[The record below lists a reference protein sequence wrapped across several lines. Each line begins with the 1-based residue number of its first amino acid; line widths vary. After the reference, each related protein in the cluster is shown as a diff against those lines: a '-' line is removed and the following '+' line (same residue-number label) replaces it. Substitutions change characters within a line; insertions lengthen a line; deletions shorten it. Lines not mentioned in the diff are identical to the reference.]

1 MIRFLKSMTLPI
13 AMIIGALGYK
23 FIGRLSFLSPILIFI
38 MLLLTFNKLSVK
50 ELHLRWSHLWLL
62 LIEIGGAVVLF
73 YLVKPL
79 DYVAAQGILV
89 CMICPTA
96 TAAAVVTGKLKGNV
110 ASITTYTLLC
120 NIAIGIAVPVLFPLL
135 APSSIEMTFLAAFWR
150 IIKKIFPLLICP
162 FLAAQLIR
170 YLTPKLSEKMA
181 SISGLAFYLWAVALT
196 IAMGIT
202 VKSLIEEPA
211 DKYTEL
217 LLAAGSLTACAL
229 QFFLGK
235 KIGKRYGDEI
245 AGGQSLGQK
254 NTILAIWMCD
264 TYLNPLSA
272 LAPGIYVIYQ
282 NIFNSYQLY
291 RESKREETCK

>member
-23 FIGRLSFLSPILIFI
+23 YIGRLSFLSPVLIFV
-38 MLLLTFNKLSVK
+38 MLLLTFNKLSIK
-50 ELHLRWSHLWLL
+50 ELHLKLSHLWLL
-62 LIEIGGAVVLF
+62 LIEIGGAIILF
-73 YLVKPL
+73 FMVKPL
-79 DYVAAQGILV
+79 DYIAAQGILV

-96 TAAAVVTGKLKGNV
+96 TAAAVVTGKLKGNI

-120 NIAIGIAVPVLFPLL
+120 NIAIGIAVPILFPLL
-135 APSSIEMTFLAAFWR
+135 APSSAEMSFLSAFWR

-162 FLAAQLIR
+162 FIAAQLIR
-170 YLTPKLSEKMA
+170 KFTPKISNRMA

-211 DKYTEL
+211 DKYTEI
-217 LLAAGSLTACAL
+217 LLAAGALAACAI
-229 QFFLGK
+229 QFYSGK
-235 KIGKRYGDEI
+235 KIGKMYGDEI
-245 AGGQSLGQK
+245 AAGQSLGQK

-291 RESKREETCK
+291 KESKKENR

>member
-23 FIGRLSFLSPILIFI
+23 YIGRLSFLSPVLIFV
-38 MLLLTFNKLSVK
+38 MLLLTFNKLSIK
-50 ELHLRWSHLWLL
+50 ELHLKLSHLWLL
-62 LIEIGGAVVLF
+62 LIEIGGAIILF
-73 YLVKPL
+73 FIVKPL
-79 DYVAAQGILV
+79 DYIAAQGILV

-96 TAAAVVTGKLKGNV
+96 TAAAVVTGKLKGNI

-120 NIAIGIAVPVLFPLL
+120 NIAIGIAVPILFPLL
-135 APSSIEMTFLAAFWR
+135 APSSAEMSFLSAFWR

-162 FLAAQLIR
+162 FIAAQLIR
-170 YLTPKLSEKMA
+170 KLTPKISNRMA

-211 DKYTEL
+211 DKYTEI
-217 LLAAGSLTACAL
+217 LLAAGALAACAI
-229 QFFLGK
+229 QFYSGK
-235 KIGKRYGDEI
+235 KIGKMYGDEI
-245 AGGQSLGQK
+245 AAGQSLGQK

-291 RESKREETCK
+291 KESKKENR

>member
-23 FIGRLSFLSPILIFI
+23 YIGRLSFLSPVLIFV
-38 MLLLTFNKLSVK
+38 MLLLTFNKLSIK
-50 ELHLRWSHLWLL
+50 ELHLKLSHLWLL
-62 LIEIGGAVVLF
+62 LIEIGGAIILF
-73 YLVKPL
+73 FMVKPL
-79 DYVAAQGILV
+79 DYIAAQGILV

-96 TAAAVVTGKLKGNV
+96 TAAAVVTGKLKGNI

-120 NIAIGIAVPVLFPLL
+120 NIAIGIAVPILFPLL
-135 APSSIEMTFLAAFWR
+135 APSSAEMSFLSAFWR

-162 FLAAQLIR
+162 FIAAQLIR
-170 YLTPKLSEKMA
+170 KLTPKISNRMA

-211 DKYTEL
+211 DKYTEI
-217 LLAAGSLTACAL
+217 LLAAGALAACAI
-229 QFFLGK
+229 QFYSGK
-235 KIGKRYGDEI
+235 KIGKMYGDEI
-245 AGGQSLGQK
+245 AAGQSLGQK

-291 RESKREETCK
+291 KESKKENR